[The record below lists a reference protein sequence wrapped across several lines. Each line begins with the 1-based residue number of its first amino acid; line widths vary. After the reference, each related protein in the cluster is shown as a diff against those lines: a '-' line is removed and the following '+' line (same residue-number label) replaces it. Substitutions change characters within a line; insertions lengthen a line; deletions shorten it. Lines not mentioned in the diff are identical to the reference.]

1 MLDSVLA
8 WIRRGLAVGVLAAML
23 LPLVTVQGCE
33 KDAPKIT
40 YAGWAL
46 VWKTPTLVSIPLFA
60 VAAAGL
66 TFVSRRVRSAV
77 GRHILALLKIIFA
90 GAAGAWTYWA
100 FVVWLN
106 AMGKVMVWAEIGFWL
121 ILGAGSGIVA
131 CDLVEAGAAWA
142 AWRRWKRSRAIPP
155 RRDVPLL
162 EDPLV
167 RFTGLGN
174 IALGPALIAVVVLGT
189 AIRFAIDQEW
199 PPAFIWLFLG
209 SEFLFFAAWGSL
221 ASLAGW
227 GVRRGLGWA
236 RTLTHLGAWAT
247 TFLAG
252 GLLYLTLTLMTQG
265 FDKWER
271 LRFDQVDN
279 DLLWGWAAIAFLVAW
294 LAWTWWT
301 VRVVL
306 GWRRHLFPSRR
317 VRLDTAAGRLRVRV
331 PRCPDCRARLW
342 LSLDGAQLVCR
353 SCGTTF
359 AAAIEGD
366 SAKCD

>member
-8 WIRRGLAVGVLAAML
+8 WIRRGLAVGILVAML

-40 YAGWAL
+40 YNGWAL
-46 VWKTPTLVSIPLFA
+46 VWEAPTLVSIPVFA
-60 VAAAGL
+60 VTAAGL
-66 TFVSRRVRSAV
+66 AFVNRRVRSAV
-77 GRHILALLKIIFA
+77 GRHILALLKIILA
-90 GAAGAWTYWA
+90 GAAGTWTFWA
-100 FVVWLN
+100 FAFWSATMTVWT
-106 AMGKVMVWAEIGFWL
+106 EIGTWL
-121 ILGAGSGIVA
+121 ILGAGLGIVA
-131 CDLVEAGAAWA
+131 CDLVEAGAAWI
-142 AWRRWKRSRAIPP
+142 AWRRWKRSKTI
-155 RRDVPLL
+155 PLL

-174 IALGPALIAVVVLGT
+174 IVLGSVLIAVVVIGT
-189 AIRFAIDQEW
+189 AIWFAVDQVW
-199 PPAFIWLFLG
+199 PPAFAWLFLG
-209 SEFLFFAAWGSL
+209 SAFLFFAAWGAM

-236 RTLTHLGAWAT
+236 RGLTHLGAWAT

-252 GLLYLTLTLMTQG
+252 GLLYFTLVLMTEN

-271 LRFDQVDN
+271 LRFDQVDE
-279 DLLWGWAAIAFLVAW
+279 DLLWGWAAIVFLLAW
-294 LAWTWWT
+294 LVWTWWT

-306 GWRRHLFPSRR
+306 GWRRRLFPSRR

-353 SCGTTF
+353 PCGTSF
-359 AAAIEGD
+359 AATIEGD
-366 SAKCD
+366 SAKCN

>member
-8 WIRRGLAVGVLAAML
+8 WIRRGLAVGILAAML

-40 YAGWAL
+40 YNGWAL
-46 VWKTPTLVSIPLFA
+46 VWEAPTLVSIPVFA

-66 TFVSRRVRSAV
+66 AFVNRRVRSAV
-77 GRHILALLKIIFA
+77 GRHILALVKVILA

-100 FVVWLN
+100 FAFWSST
-106 AMGKVMVWAEIGFWL
+106 MTVWAEIGFWL
-121 ILGAGSGIVA
+121 VLGAGSGIVA
-131 CDLVEAGAAWA
+131 CDLVEAGAAWF
-142 AWRRWKRSRAIPP
+142 AWRRWKRSRTIP
-155 RRDVPLL
+155 VL
-162 EDPLV
+162 EDSLV
-167 RFTGLGN
+167 RFAGLGN
-174 IALGPALIAVVVLGT
+174 IILGSALITVVVLGT
-189 AIRFAIDQEW
+189 AIRFAVDQEW
-199 PPAFIWLFLG
+199 PPAFAWLFLG
-209 SEFLFFAAWGSL
+209 SEFLFFAAWGAL

-227 GVRRGLGWA
+227 GIRRGLGWA
-236 RTLTHLGAWAT
+236 RGLTRIGAWAT

-252 GLLYLTLTLMTQG
+252 GLLYLTLVLMTMTQG
-265 FDKWER
+265 FNKWEC

-306 GWRRHLFPSRR
+306 GWRRRLFPSRR

-353 SCGTTF
+353 PCGTTF
-359 AAAIEGD
+359 AAAIPARRD

>member
-8 WIRRGLAVGVLAAML
+8 WIRRGLAVTVLAAML

-33 KDAPKIT
+33 PDAPKIT
-40 YAGWAL
+40 YTGWAL
-46 VWKTPTLVSIPLFA
+46 VLEAPTLVSIPLFA
-60 VAAAGL
+60 VFAAGL
-66 TFVSRRVRSAV
+66 TFVNRRVRSAV
-77 GRHILALLKIIFA
+77 GRHILALLKIILA

-100 FVVWLN
+100 FAVWSST
-106 AMGKVMVWAEIGFWL
+106 MTVWTEIGFWL
-121 ILGAGSGIVA
+121 ILGACSGIVA
-131 CDLVEAGAAWA
+131 CDLVESGAAWI

-155 RRDVPLL
+155 RRDIPLL

-167 RFTGLGN
+167 RFTGRGC
-174 IALGPALIAVVVLGT
+174 IALGPLLVAVVVISSAVFLV
-189 AIRFAIDQEW
+189 QEGW
-199 PPAFIWLFLG
+199 SPAFAWLFLG
-209 SEFLFFAAWGSL
+209 SEFLFFAAWGAM

-236 RTLTHLGAWAT
+236 RGLTRVGAWAT

-252 GLLYLTLTLMTQG
+252 GFLYLTLVLMTQD

-271 LRFDQVDN
+271 LRFDQVDG
-279 DLLWGWAAIAFLVAW
+279 DLLWGWAAIAFLLAW

-306 GWRRHLFPSRR
+306 GWRRRLFPSRR
-317 VRLDTAAGRLRVRV
+317 VRLETAVGRLRVRV

-353 SCGTTF
+353 SCGTSF
-359 AAAIEGD
+359 AATIEGGVTRF
-366 SAKCD
+366 SGER

>member
-8 WIRRGLAVGVLAAML
+8 WIRRGLALGVLAAML
-23 LPLVTVQGCE
+23 LPLVTVKGCE

-40 YAGWAL
+40 YNGWAL
-46 VWKTPTLVSIPLFA
+46 VWEAPTLVSIPVFA

-66 TFVSRRVRSAV
+66 TFVNRRVRSAV
-77 GRHILALLKIIFA
+77 GRHILALLKIILA
-90 GAAGAWTYWA
+90 GAAGVWTYWA
-100 FVVWLN
+100 FAVWSS
-106 AMGKVMVWAEIGFWL
+106 AMEVWAEIGFWL

-131 CDLVEAGAAWA
+131 CDLVEAGAAWV
-142 AWRRWKRSRAIPP
+142 AWRRWKRSRAI
-155 RRDVPLL
+155 PLL

-174 IALGPALIAVVVLGT
+174 IVLGSALIAIVVLGT
-189 AIRFAIDQEW
+189 AIWFAVDQVW
-199 PPAFIWLFLG
+199 PPAFAWIFLV
-209 SEFLFFAAWGSL
+209 SAFVFLAAWGAM

-227 GVRRGLGWA
+227 GIRRGLGWA
-236 RTLTHLGAWAT
+236 RGLTRVGAWAT
-247 TFLAG
+247 TLLAG
-252 GLLYLTLTLMTQG
+252 ALLYLTLSLMTQG

-271 LRFDQVDN
+271 LRFDQVDS
-279 DLLWGWAAIAFLVAW
+279 DLLWGWAAIAFLLAW

-306 GWRRHLFPSRR
+306 GWRRRLFPSRR
-317 VRLDTAAGRLRVRV
+317 ARLETARRGGLRVRV

-353 SCGTTF
+353 SCGTSF

-366 SAKCD
+366 SAKCN

>member
-1 MLDSVLA
+1 MLDSILA
-8 WIRRGLAVGVLAAML
+8 WIRRGLALGILAAML
-23 LPLVTVQGCE
+23 LPIVTVKGCE

-40 YAGWAL
+40 YNGWAL
-46 VWKTPTLVSIPLFA
+46 VWEAPTLVSIPVFA

-77 GRHILALLKIIFA
+77 GRHILALLKIILA
-90 GAAGAWTYWA
+90 GAAGIWTFWA
-100 FVVWLN
+100 FAVWSS
-106 AMGKVMVWAEIGFWL
+106 AMEVWAEIGFWL
-121 ILGAGSGIVA
+121 ILGACSGIVA
-131 CDLVEAGAAWA
+131 CDLVETGAAWV
-142 AWRRWKRSRAIPP
+142 AWRRWKRNRAIPP
-155 RRDVPLL
+155 RRDIPLL

-167 RFTGLGN
+167 RFTGRGC
-174 IALGPALIAVVVLGT
+174 IALGPTLIAVIVLGA
-189 AIRFAIDQEW
+189 AISFAVDKEW
-199 PPAFIWLFLG
+199 PPAFAWLFVG
-209 SEFLFFAAWGSL
+209 SAFLFFAAWGSL

-227 GVRRGLGWA
+227 GIRRGLGWA
-236 RTLTHLGAWAT
+236 RGLTRVGAWAT
-247 TFLAG
+247 TLLAG
-252 GLLYLTLTLMTQG
+252 GLLYLTLVLMTQG

-271 LRFDQVDN
+271 LCFDQVDG
-279 DLLWGWAAIAFLVAW
+279 DLLWGWAAIAFLLAW

-306 GWRRHLFPSRR
+306 GWRRRLFPSRR

-359 AAAIEGD
+359 AATIEGGVTRF
-366 SAKCD
+366 SGER

>member
-8 WIRRGLAVGVLAAML
+8 WIRRGLALGILAAML
-23 LPLVTVQGCE
+23 LPLVTVKGCE
-33 KDAPKIT
+33 KEAPKIT
-40 YAGWAL
+40 YNGWAL
-46 VWKTPTLVSIPLFA
+46 VREAPTLVSIPLFV

-77 GRHILALLKIIFA
+77 GRHILALLKVVFA
-90 GAAGAWTYWA
+90 GATGLWTYWA
-100 FVVWLN
+100 FAVWS
-106 AMGKVMVWAEIGFWL
+106 ATMEVWAEIGFWL
-121 ILGAGSGIVA
+121 VLGAGSGIVA
-131 CDLVEAGAAWA
+131 CDLVEAGAAWV
-142 AWRRWKRSRAIPP
+142 AWRRWNRGRAIPP

-167 RFTGLGN
+167 RFTGRGC
-174 IALGPALIAVVVLGT
+174 IALGPTLITVVVLGT
-189 AIRFAIDQEW
+189 AIRFAVDQEW
-199 PPAFIWLFLG
+199 PPAVSWLFLG
-209 SEFLFFAAWGSL
+209 SEFLFFAAWGAL
-221 ASLAGW
+221 AFLAGW

-247 TFLAG
+247 TLLAG
-252 GLLYLTLTLMTQG
+252 GFLYLTLVLMTED

-271 LRFDQVDN
+271 LRFDQVN
-279 DLLWGWAAIAFLVAW
+279 EDLLWGWAAIAFLLVW

-306 GWRRHLFPSRR
+306 GWRRRLFPSRR

-353 SCGTTF
+353 PCGTSF
-359 AAAIEGD
+359 AATIEGGVTRF
-366 SAKCD
+366 SGT

>member
-1 MLDSVLA
+1 VLDSVLA
-8 WIRRGLAVGVLAAML
+8 WIRRGLALGVLAAML
-23 LPLVTVQGCE
+23 LPLVTVKGCE

-40 YAGWAL
+40 YNGWAL
-46 VWKTPTLVSIPLFA
+46 VWEAPTLVSIPVFA

-66 TFVSRRVRSAV
+66 TFVNRRVRSAV
-77 GRHILALLKIIFA
+77 GRHILALLKIILA
-90 GAAGAWTYWA
+90 GAAGVWTYWA
-100 FVVWLN
+100 FAVWSST
-106 AMGKVMVWAEIGFWL
+106 MEVWAEIGFWL

-131 CDLVEAGAAWA
+131 CDLVEAGAAWV
-142 AWRRWKRSRAIPP
+142 AWRRWKRSRAI
-155 RRDVPLL
+155 PLL

-174 IALGPALIAVVVLGT
+174 IVLGSALIAIVVLGT
-189 AIRFAIDQEW
+189 AIWFAVDQVW
-199 PPAFIWLFLG
+199 PPAFAWIFLV
-209 SEFLFFAAWGSL
+209 SAFVFLAAWGAM

-227 GVRRGLGWA
+227 GIRRGLGWA
-236 RTLTHLGAWAT
+236 RGLTRVGAWAT
-247 TFLAG
+247 TLLAG
-252 GLLYLTLTLMTQG
+252 ALLYLTLSLMTQG

-271 LRFDQVDN
+271 LRFDQVDS
-279 DLLWGWAAIAFLVAW
+279 DLLWGWAAIAFLLAW

-306 GWRRHLFPSRR
+306 GWRRRLFPSRR
-317 VRLDTAAGRLRVRV
+317 ARLETARRGGLRVRV

-359 AAAIEGD
+359 AATIEGD
-366 SAKCD
+366 SAKCN